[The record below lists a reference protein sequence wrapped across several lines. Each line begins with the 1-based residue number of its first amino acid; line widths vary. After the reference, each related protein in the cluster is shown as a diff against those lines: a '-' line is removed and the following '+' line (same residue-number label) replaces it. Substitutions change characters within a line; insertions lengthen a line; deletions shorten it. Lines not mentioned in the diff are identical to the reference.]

1 MELESQECVVVYMG
15 VSVPKFANDIYDQNR
30 WPELLISG
38 MVNHPRNRRPHLPPT
53 SIKMKFPSKVTSY
66 KESSLAVFP
75 VVLKNLEKKDMTPS
89 ELYKKT
95 KGKISGIQEFLEILD
110 CLYAL
115 NKIEL
120 EGGVLHY
127 VG

>member
-1 MELESQECVVVYMG
+1 
-15 VSVPKFANDIYDQNR
+15 
-30 WPELLISG
+30 
-38 MVNHPRNRRPHLPPT
+38 
-53 SIKMKFPSKVTSY
+53 MKFPSKVTSY
-66 KESSLAVFP
+66 KESSLALFP
-75 VVLKNLEKKDMTPS
+75 VILKYLEKKDRTPS

-95 KGKISGIQEFLEILD
+95 RGKMSGIQEFLEILD